1 MRCIAL
7 LSLICL
13 VGAASAQAMFT
24 GEGYGSGQLSFFNG
38 PSTIPF
44 EPFVEK
50 YWNSYIHNAP
60 NMTGRTSNPATTM
73 NIWFNAFPLGF
84 NEPLELSESS
94 FNMGS
99 FLASKYSPTEL
110 NSMQLKRNT
119 LGNFNIDQSWKYTPV
134 YAPAS
139 AQKSSFS
146 LGKNESTSANEARS
160 SGQILSQ
167 GIKALFSY

>member
-13 VGAASAQAMFT
+13 VGAASAQAIFT
-24 GEGYGSGQLSFFNG
+24 GEGYGSSQLSFFNG
-38 PSTIPF
+38 PSTVPF

-50 YWNSYIHNAP
+50 YWSSYIHNSQ
-60 NMTGRTSNPATTM
+60 NMTGTTSNPATTM

-84 NEPLELSESS
+84 NQPLKLSESS
-94 FNMGS
+94 FNMGAS
-99 FLASKYSPTEL
+99 AASKLSPTEW

-119 LGNFNIDQSWKYTPV
+119 LGNFDIDQSWMYTPV
-134 YAPAS
+134 YTPAS

-146 LGKNESTSANEARS
+146 LGKNESTRSNEAGS

>member
-24 GEGYGSGQLSFFNG
+24 GEGYGSSQLSFFNG
-38 PSTIPF
+38 PSTTPF

-50 YWNSYIHNAP
+50 YWDSYIHNSP
-60 NMTGRTSNPATTM
+60 NLTGPASNPATTM
-73 NIWFNAFPLGF
+73 NIWFNTFPLGF
-84 NEPLELSESS
+84 NEPLKLSEST
-94 FNMGS
+94 FNTS
-99 FLASKYSPTEL
+99 IPTASQYSPVEW

-119 LGNFNIDQSWKYTPV
+119 LFNFNIDQSWKYTPI
-134 YAPAS
+134 YTPSS

-146 LGKNESTSANEARS
+146 LGENESASANDVGS